1 MPLFRKQP
9 VVIEAHQV
17 PPEGEECDAAMTIF
31 LSGADPD
38 SMESVGDG
46 SIEIHTPEG
55 SMVASPGDWIIKG
68 VKGEYYPC
76 KPDIFDQTYAPAEVV
91 DGNVVALPTRDKPPI
106 DEGMVNTLKGLLV
119 RAENGEIE
127 SFVMAIK
134 ESDGGLNFATATR
147 PWDAIT
153 LAALLHDEML
163 RLMRTHGM
171 ALRT

>member
-17 PPEGEECDAAMTIF
+17 PPEGEVCSEDMIAF
-31 LSGADPD
+31 LNQAPNVDNG
-38 SMESVGDG
+38 GDG
-46 SIEIHTPEG
+46 SLIIDNEHG
-55 SMVASPGDWIIKG
+55 SVTARPGDWIIKG
-68 VKGEYYPC
+68 VQGEFYPC
-76 KPDIFDQTYAPAEVV
+76 NPEVFNETYAPAELVN
-91 DGNVVALPTRDKPPI
+91 GNVVALPTRDKPPI
-106 DEGMVNTLKGLLV
+106 DEGMVETLKGLLA
-119 RAENGEIE
+119 RAERGEIE